1 MSKKDYVALA
11 AILARNRPRVDPAS
25 FDELVEDIVLW
36 LKADNAAFDA
46 RRFWRAT
53 GGVIE

>member
-1 MSKKDYVALA
+1 MSRTDYVVLA
-11 AILARNRPRVDPAS
+11 AILARNRPRIDPAS